1 MPELPEVETTK
12 KMELALILKGLSLKK
27 LLFANRNYAG
37 W

>member
-1 MPELPEVETTK
+1 MPELPEVETT

>member
-1 MPELPEVETTK
+1 MAELPEVETT

>member
-1 MPELPEVETTK
+1 MLELPEVETT